1 MQFPRARRGQPVLL
15 KICAGEMHGKGY
27 EFFVTENE
35 VWLTNHVPAEFIDLP
50 TD

>member
-15 KICAGEMHGKGY
+15 KICAGEMHRQGY

-35 VWLTNHVPAEFIDLP
+35 VWLTDHVPAEFIDFP
-50 TD
+50 TG